1 MMSREEPPRPCKK
14 SKEFKS
20 MATRAMIEPVCR
32 VVSQE
37 GEFEIYRPSGH
48 IHLCSSAGLMI
59 TLKANGTIKFNQEKF
74 PDMAADEFAA
84 EVIKIIHEVTQT
96 PIS

>member
-1 MMSREEPPRPCKK
+1 MIVMISARKTSKKMRPMMSREEPPRPCKK

-59 TLKANGTIKFNQEKF
+59 TLKAKL
-74 PDMAADEFAA
+74 
-84 EVIKIIHEVTQT
+84 
-96 PIS
+96 S